1 MSPKLQ
7 LGEHSGPIHIHTY
20 RVDYELGSPR
30 GLELRV
36 RALSSPPARGLAI
49 SYNLD
54 ELRDAI
60 VLPLTGEPRRS
71 LGAVL
76 YGRI

>member
-30 GLELRV
+30 GLRV
-36 RALSSPPARGLAI
+36 RTLHPLAAYIAI

-76 YGRI
+76 YGKI